1 MIEFIGPGVVGFQA
15 WFLDAKEP
23 NRESL
28 DLPGRFGDYRF
39 DFVVRRVDGT
49 AHVDLFTG
57 EFPWLVPHGPAMP
70 LAAGPEAGQASDT
83 QVAARGGGGYAS
95 GADAR
100 SPSRTSP
107 TNAVGQR
114 TGHNAPLWGKFKGTT
129 TTPHRIR
136 GGPYF
141 NDA

>member
-1 MIEFIGPGVVGFQA
+1 MIEFIGPGVVGVQA
-15 WFLDAKEP
+15 WFLEEP

-39 DFVVRRVDGT
+39 DFVVRRADGI

-83 QVAARGGGGYAS
+83 QDAARGGGGYAS
-95 GADAR
+95 GAEAR
-100 SPSRTSP
+100 SCRLLG
-107 TNAVGQR
+107 NVL
-114 TGHNAPLWGKFKGTT
+114 GHNAPLWGKWKGTT
-129 TTPHRIR
+129 TTPQRIR